1 MATRDGAAIH
11 FNENDARPMGRSGH
25 GVRVIRLRAG
35 DYVIGVGVCRP
46 GATLLTVTEDGK
58 GRRSRV
64 DDYRVTK
71 RGGLGIRNYAKGGV
85 AAVKIVDDAD
95 DLILISQDGIL
106 IRMHADDINV
116 QSRYGSG
123 VRVMRLA
130 ADDKVAMVARVDR
143 DNGAETAKPEEEP
156 GGEPTE
162 EELAAMAAQEA
173 ADAAAD
179 RADTA
184 ADSEQ

>member
-1 MATRDGAAIH
+1 M
-11 FNENDARPMGRSGH
+11 
-25 GVRVIRLRAG
+25 
-35 DYVIGVGVCRP
+35 
-46 GATLLTVTEDGK
+46 
-58 GRRSRV
+58 
-64 DDYRVTK
+64 
-71 RGGLGIRNYAKGGV
+71 

-156 GGEPTE
+156 GGEPTD

-179 RADTA
+179 SADTE